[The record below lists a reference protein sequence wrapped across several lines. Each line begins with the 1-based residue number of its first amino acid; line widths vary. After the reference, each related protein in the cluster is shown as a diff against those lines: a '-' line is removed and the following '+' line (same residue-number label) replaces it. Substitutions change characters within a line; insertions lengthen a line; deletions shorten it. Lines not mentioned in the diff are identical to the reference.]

1 MRSPLCQ
8 FIRNSRGAAAI
19 EFVLVMPIMAILL
32 YAIYEGSEFV
42 RANMQLAS
50 AATSM
55 ADLIAQQ
62 GAGVTSGPTGA
73 LGNFCKAGQLM
84 MTPFPTGSASGAGA
98 FSVAM
103 VSVTNY
109 SSTGVTVDWESD
121 KSCAAVATPVG
132 STAKTLAT
140 APTNLLPNA
149 GTPGD
154 SVIIVQATYQY
165 SSVMQYLMP
174 GIFTLS
180 QTAFARPRSNVTVT
194 CSFPCS

>member
-1 MRSPLCQ
+1 MLSQLYK
-8 FIRNSRGAAAI
+8 FVRNSRGVSAI
-19 EFVLVMPIMAILL
+19 EFAFILPMMMTLL
-32 YAIYEGSEFV
+32 YAIYEGAQYV
-42 RANMQLAS
+42 RVNMQLAN
-50 AATSM
+50 ATASI

-62 GAGVTSGPTGA
+62 SAGVTSGTSGV

-84 MTPFPTGSASGAGA
+84 MTPFSTGTTSGAGA

-121 KSCAAVATPVG
+121 RSCAAAATSVG
-132 STAKTLAT
+132 ATAKTLAT
-140 APTNLLPNA
+140 SPTNLLPNA

-165 SSVMQYLMP
+165 SSLMQYLIS
-174 GIFTLS
+174 GIFTVS

-194 CSFPCS
+194 CTAPCA